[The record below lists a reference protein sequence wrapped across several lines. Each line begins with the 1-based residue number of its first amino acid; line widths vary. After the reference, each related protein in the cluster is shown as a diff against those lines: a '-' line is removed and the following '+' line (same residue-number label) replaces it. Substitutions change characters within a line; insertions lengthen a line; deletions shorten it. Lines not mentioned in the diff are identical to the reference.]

1 MLYTHAARIQ
11 TLQTPVACTPATPN
25 PADSCGA
32 HLHCSSLEKK
42 EGFPM
47 VHGSESVL
55 MVLVL
60 PLLREQSPHPAT
72 VHGLW
77 QQWPENPLLGLLN
90 VVVFPDPMPG
100 NSATL
105 RCPHSF
111 CDPGDPETLPSHLG
125 FSPASPPQY
134 PSGTDV
140 PHQSR
145 LLKVPILYF
154 AAISLSSRQLME
166 APSLLSLSSDIS
178 PQIHLSPPAT
188 LWKVVTFLFVELQF
202 FY

>member
-1 MLYTHAARIQ
+1 MLYTHTARIQ

-42 EGFPM
+42 EDFPM
-47 VHGSESVL
+47 VHGSEGVL

-60 PLLREQSPHPAT
+60 PLLIEQSPHPAT
-72 VHGLW
+72 VHCLW
-77 QQWPENPLLGLLN
+77 QQWSENPLLGLLI

-105 RCPHSF
+105 RYPHSF
-111 CDPGDPETLPSHLG
+111 CDPGDPENLPSHLG
-125 FSPASPPQY
+125 FSPASPPQHF
-134 PSGTDV
+134 SGTDV

-145 LLKVPILYF
+145 LLKVLILYF

-178 PQIHLSPPAT
+178 PQIHFSPPAT